1 MTTTLERIAPFKNEA
16 IKNFTDPADAA
27 AMQAALAR
35 VKARFGES
43 YPLVIGGKK
52 IETEKKI
59 RSINPANPDEVVG
72 VISSASKAQALEAI
86 EAATAAFESWKRVPM
101 PERAQYLFKAAE
113 LLRQRRFD
121 YDALLTLEV
130 GKSWPEADGDTAEAI
145 DFLEFYARE
154 AVRYAEPHPIVP
166 MEGERNEMV
175 YIPLGV
181 GAVIPPWNF
190 AGAIMIGMTAASIA
204 SSACAFDAEEI
215 TPTTSSGLAGLIE
228 RIFFSVS
235 ILLPPMTSG

>member
-101 PERAQYLFKAAE
+101 PERAAVPLQSRRAVATAPFRLRRAAHARSRQVVARSRRRHRRSDRFPRV
-113 LLRQRRFD
+113 LRARGRALRGAASRR
-121 YDALLTLEV
+121 
-130 GKSWPEADGDTAEAI
+130 ADGRRAQRDG
-145 DFLEFYARE
+145 LHSARRRRRDS
-154 AVRYAEPHPIVP
+154 AVE
-166 MEGERNEMV
+166 
-175 YIPLGV
+175 LC
-181 GAVIPPWNF
+181 
-190 AGAIMIGMTAASIA
+190 AARS
-204 SSACAFDAEEI
+204 
-215 TPTTSSGLAGLIE
+215 
-228 RIFFSVS
+228 
-235 ILLPPMTSG
+235 